1 MNNIDKT
8 YMKRFITLLV
18 VAVLMTAACGKTK
31 EPEIKNIGQPEVAI
45 APEGGSA
52 SVTFSTNCAWDASI
66 DGNWATISP
75 ISGPES
81 TNAKITV
88 TAGRNDGP
96 DVRSATITII
106 AEGAIL
112 KVKVTQAVAEP
123 ETVDVSSVAIDPT
136 QATLTE
142 GETLQLTATVQPDN
156 ATDKTVAWSSSD
168 AAVATV
174 TDGLVTAV
182 GEGQATIT
190 AKSGSQTVTCTVTVE
205 PVGPKMVD
213 LGLSVKWAECNLG
226 AQTPEEYGD
235 YYAWAE
241 TEVKPGYDLQNAKW
255 FYLSS
260 ETVTKYVTHSN
271 NGTVDNNTHIDPED
285 DAAHVLYGDKWRI
298 PTDEEWAEL
307 GAECTWEWIGDE
319 SNQGGYKVTAS
330 NGNFIYLP
338 ASGFWQGNNAGT
350 FGYNGFYWTANVLTS
365 HCPAAMQMQFNPGG
379 RKMEYFM
386 RFFGCPIRPVYGDVV
401 MVGGISINKDKV
413 DMVPG
418 ELLQLTAVLSPGNA
432 FEKGI
437 LWSSSDA
444 SVATVNT
451 NFEEGGLV
459 TAMAA
464 GETIITATSVDGGY
478 SASCTVTVE
487 SADPKMVDLGL
498 SVKWADR
505 NLGAHTPYEHGSYY
519 SWGETAPKNNY
530 NLSSYKFGVG
540 PYSKYNGSDKTVLD
554 PEDDAAY
561 VTLGGTWR
569 MPTVGEIDELVSTR
583 NNAGYMWEW
592 KSLNGVNGWLVTY
605 LVNNNSIF
613 FPASG
618 YCDDMTL
625 RQLGSYGEYWSS
637 SLCLDEASYVYNLG
651 FESYSVARGDSSRHF
666 GYSIRAVSE

>member
-1 MNNIDKT
+1 
-8 YMKRFITLLV
+8 
-18 VAVLMTAACGKTK
+18 MTAACGKTK
-31 EPEIKNIGQPEVAI
+31 EPEIKNLGQPEVAI

-190 AKSGSQTVTCTVTVE
+190 AKSGSQTATCTVTVE
-205 PVGPKMVD
+205 PAGPKMVD

-255 FYLSS
+255 FYLSAG
-260 ETVTKYVTHSN
+260 TVTKYVTHSN

-298 PTDEEWAEL
+298 PTEDEWAEL

-319 SNQGGYKVTAS
+319 SNQGGYRVTAS
-330 NGNFIYLP
+330 NGNSIYLP
-338 ASGFWQGNNAGT
+338 ASGYSGGAAGYT
-350 FGYNGFYWTANVLTS
+350 GFYWTANVITS
-365 HCPAAMQMQFNPGG
+365 NCPAAMQIQFNPGG
-379 RKMEYFM
+379 GKMEYFM

-413 DMVPG
+413 DMVTG
-418 ELLQLTAVLSPGNA
+418 ELLQLTAVLSPVNA

-459 TAMAA
+459 TALAA
-464 GETIITATSVDGGY
+464 GEATITATSVDGGY
-478 SASCTVTVE
+478 SASCTITVE

-530 NLSSYKFGVG
+530 NLSSYKFGDG
-540 PYSKYNGSDKTVLD
+540 TYSKYNGSDKTVLD

-583 NNAGYMWEW
+583 NNSGYMWEW

-637 SLCLDEASYVYNLG
+637 SLCLYEASYVYT
-651 FESYSVARGDSSRHF
+651 FSFTSDDVARNDSSRRF
-666 GYSIRAVSE
+666 GYSVRAVSE